1 MAAKGDYYEILGVDK
16 NVTPEE
22 LKKAYR
28 KLAIKYHP
36 DKNKEPGAE
45 EKFKEISEAYGVLN
59 DPEKRSKYDQYGH
72 AGVDGTWSQEDIFR
86 GVDFEDLFRGF
97 GGGGGIFDIFF
108 GSQGRRRGGPQRGSD
123 LRTDMTISFED
134 AYHGV
139 ERDIEIPRTETCP
152 VCDGSG
158 ARPGTDVRTCS
169 TCRGSGQTTR
179 AQQTPFGQF
188 MTTSTCPT
196 CRGQGKTIDTPC
208 TECHGSGQVQKRRKI
223 KVKIPAGIESNSR
236 MRVGGEGEHG
246 TRGGPQGDLY
256 VDIFVKPHKLF
267 KRVGDNILLGT
278 SISFTQASLGDEIM
292 VPTLDG
298 KVKLKIPAG
307 TQPGATYRIKG
318 KGMPNI
324 HGHGQGDLNVK
335 VDVKVPTKLS
345 AKQKELLRKFA
356 ELSGEKP
363 AKENEKGIFEK
374 VVDGVKEKM

>member
-1 MAAKGDYYEILGVDK
+1 MATKGDYYEILGVDK
-16 NVTPEE
+16 GVTQEE

-45 EKFKEISEAYGVLN
+45 EKFKEISEAYGVLS
-59 DPEKRSKYDQYGH
+59 DSEKRSKYDQYGH

-97 GGGGGIFDIFF
+97 GGGGGVFDIFF
-108 GSQGRRRGGPQRGSD
+108 GGRGGRRGGPQRGSD

-134 AYHGV
+134 AYKGV
-139 ERDIEIPRTETCP
+139 EREIEIPRTETCP
-152 VCDGSG
+152 LCDGSG
-158 ARPGTDVRTCS
+158 AKPGTDVKTCRTCG
-169 TCRGSGQTTR
+169 GSGQTTR

-188 MTTSTCPT
+188 MTTSPCPT

-208 TECHGSGQVQKRRKI
+208 TKCHGSGQVQKHRKI

-246 TRGGPQGDLY
+246 TKGGPPGDLY
-256 VDIFVKPHKLF
+256 VDIYVKPHRLF
-267 KRVGDNILLGT
+267 KRVGNNILLGT
-278 SISFTQASLGDEIM
+278 KISFTQASLGDEIM
-292 VPTLDG
+292 VPTVDG

-335 VDVKVPTKLS
+335 VDVNVPKKLS
-345 AKQKELLRKFA
+345 EKQKELLRKFA

-374 VVDGVKEKM
+374 VVDGVKEKI

>member
-1 MAAKGDYYEILGVDK
+1 MATKGDYYEILGVDK
-16 NVTPEE
+16 GVTQEE

-45 EKFKEISEAYGVLN
+45 EKFKEISEAYGVLS
-59 DPEKRSKYDQYGH
+59 DSEKRSKYDQYGH

-86 GVDFEDLFRGF
+86 GVDFDDLFRGF

-108 GSQGRRRGGPQRGSD
+108 GGQGRRRGGPQRGSD

-134 AYHGV
+134 AYKGV
-139 ERDIEIPRTETCP
+139 EREIEIPRTENCP

-158 ARPGTDVRTCS
+158 AKPGTDVKTCT

-188 MTTSTCPT
+188 MTSSTCPT
-196 CRGQGKTIDTPC
+196 CRGQGKTIDSPC
-208 TECHGSGQVQKRRKI
+208 TECHGSGQVEKRRKI

-236 MRVGGEGEHG
+236 MRVGNEGEHG
-246 TRGGPQGDLY
+246 TKGGPPGDLY
-256 VDIFVKPHKLF
+256 VDIYVKPHKLF

-278 SISFTQASLGDEIM
+278 KISFTQASLGDEIM
-292 VPTLDG
+292 VPTVDG

-318 KGMPNI
+318 KGMPSI

-335 VDVKVPTKLS
+335 VDVNVPKKLS
-345 AKQKELLRKFA
+345 EKQKELLRKFA
-356 ELSGEKP
+356 ELRGEKP

-374 VVDGVKEKM
+374 VVDGVKDKI